1 MSISITVNGEPRQYP
16 EGTVLTTVI
25 GELVTPGSRFAV
37 EINREIVPRSQHG
50 DYRLRPDDQLEIV
63 TAIGGG

>member
-37 EINREIVPRSQHG
+37 EINREI
-50 DYRLRPDDQLEIV
+50 DQLEIV